1 MTDARKRWIPV
12 LIGLIMALAALV
24 FWNLSA
30 GSTKIPV
37 ERILAILAG
46 GEKEK
51 SEADVILKIRLPR
64 ILCALL
70 AGGALS
76 VSGYL
81 LQTFFANPIAGPYI
95 LGISSGARLFVA
107 LVMVAFISRGLAVSA
122 GAQILAAFAGA
133 LLATGFVLLISLRVR
148 NMSVLVVCGIMIG
161 YAASAVTDLLV
172 TFADDSNIV
181 NLHNWSQ
188 GSFSGLN
195 MTDAA
200 LMASVIVP
208 ACMAALL
215 LSKPVGAYQLGE
227 NLAASLGVHVRWL
240 RAALILLSSLLSAT
254 ATAFAG
260 PVSFVGIAVPHLM
273 KTATAE
279 ARPLVLIPV
288 CFFGGAAVTLACDG
302 LARLLFAPTEVAA
315 SCVSAVVL
323 APVVVAMM
331 IRRKG
336 ARRD

>member
-1 MTDARKRWIPV
+1 MTDVRKRWIPV
-12 LIGLIMALAALV
+12 LIGLILALAALV

-37 ERILAILAG
+37 SRILAILAG
-46 GEKEK
+46 RAGEK

-161 YAASAVTDLLV
+161 TDLLV

-208 ACMAALL
+208 ACTAALL

-315 SCVSAVVL
+315 SSVSAVVL